1 MRIVLRGIG
10 VVGGFG
16 CGVAELSEALHGNAG
31 CPVSF
36 PLSVG
41 SQPREIPVFRADT
54 SRLESFVPART
65 LRRIDHYSRLGLLGS
80 YLALTDAGLAGEDR
94 NGLGVVVATGHG
106 ATGITFA
113 YLNSFIHDGD
123 ICASPT
129 HFANSLHNSAAS
141 NISILLGATG
151 PNLTVSQLDLSV
163 PSALLTAR
171 QWLLEGRVDRLLFGA
186 IDEMSELMGYVWHR
200 QRGTPV
206 SATMTPLRTEAETAI
221 PAEGAAFFLFA
232 REEGNSDGYCTLD
245 EVLTGNQPEGNMFRR
260 APELLV
266 LAADGRPDVGRQ
278 YAARAANAR
287 VACYTPIYGST
298 PAGPAFDLA
307 AAALILKDGIVF
319 ASPGGDACDFP
330 ATVAS
335 ADEPFDGATIDC
347 LTLTPDGG
355 YGLIT
360 VGRR

>member
-1 MRIVLRGIG
+1 MRIVVRGIG

-16 CGVAELSEALHGNAG
+16 CGITDLSKALHGDTRR
-31 CPVSF
+31 PVDF
-36 PLSVG
+36 AVTIG
-41 SQPREIPVFRADT
+41 AQPRDIQAFRADT
-54 SRLESFVPART
+54 SHLDDFVPART

-80 YLALTDAGLAGEDR
+80 YLALDDAGSTGTDR
-94 NGLGVVVATGHG
+94 TRLGVVIATADGP
-106 ATGITFA
+106 TGITFT
-113 YLNSFIHDGD
+113 YLDSFVRDGD

-141 NISILLGATG
+141 HVSILLGATG
-151 PNLTVSQLDLSV
+151 PTLTVSQLDLSV

-171 QWLLEGRVDRLLFGA
+171 QWLLEGRVDHLLFGA
-186 IDEMSELMGYVWHR
+186 IDEMSELMAYIWYQQHGA
-200 QRGTPV
+200 PV
-206 SATMTPLRTEAETAI
+206 STTMTPLRTEAETAV
-221 PAEGAAFFLFA
+221 PSEGAAFFLLS
-232 REEGNSDGYCTLD
+232 REDGSSDGYCTLD
-245 EVLTGNQPEGNMFRR
+245 DVVTGYQANGDLFRR
-260 APELLV
+260 TPELLV
-266 LAADGRPDVGRQ
+266 LAADGRPEVGRH

-307 AAALILKDGIVF
+307 AAALVVKDGHVF

-330 ATVAS
+330 ATVAL
-335 ADEPFDGATIDC
+335 AREPFSGSTVDC